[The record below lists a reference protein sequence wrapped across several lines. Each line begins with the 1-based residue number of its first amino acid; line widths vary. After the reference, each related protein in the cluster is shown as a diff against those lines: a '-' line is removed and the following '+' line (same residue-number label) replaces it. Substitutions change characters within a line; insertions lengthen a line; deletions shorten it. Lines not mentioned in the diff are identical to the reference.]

1 MFFDEDFITAVNDN
15 PVASIIKAS
24 EIILQTISALD
35 NGKSWTDKEHDILWE
50 GATFIQLI
58 LDTYGLEFHKDC
70 PEATESIDHNCPS
83 LKDWITGVKAH
94 FNTKSNENVI
104 KQRINTIT
112 NQYQSVLK
120 KAFSYEFTKGD
131 FNRIRSLINKLH
143 ESIVENRKIDK
154 KYKHRLLEKLE
165 GIQSKF
171 HKTFSNLD
179 GFWGLIGDAG
189 VVLGKLG
196 PEAKPII
203 ESIREI
209 TEIIWKTQARTEEL
223 PSSAK
228 NPIFEDDDQLLESD
242 VQSPEAANN
251 PKDGS
256 TGWTFALQA
265 STNC

>member
-24 EIILQTISALD
+24 EMILQTISALD

-58 LDTYGLEFHKDC
+58 LNTYGLEFHKDC

-83 LKDWITGVKAH
+83 VKDWITGVKAY

-120 KAFSYEFTKGD
+120 KAFAYEFTKGD
-131 FNRIRSLINKLH
+131 FNRIRSLINELH
-143 ESIVENRKIDK
+143 ESIAENRKIEK
-154 KYKHRLLEKLE
+154 KYKHRLLGKLE
-165 GIQSKF
+165 GIQSKL
-171 HKTFSNLD
+171 HKTCSNLD
-179 GFWGLIGDAG
+179 ELWGLIGDAG

-203 ESIREI
+203 DGVREI

-228 NPIFEDDDQLLESD
+228 NPILQEDEQLLENE
-242 VQSPEAANN
+242 VQAPEASNN
-251 PKDGS
+251 TKDGS
-256 TGWTFALQA
+256 TGWTSALHA
-265 STNC
+265 STNY